1 VKTFITALW
10 LASGLATGAAL
21 AQPAPP
27 NADGVTMGHLH
38 LNSADVA
45 ANKKIFVGMGGTAND
60 VPGAPLQ
67 YVRFPGVVVILNLP
81 SGAPPPSGPTEGT
94 VVNHVGFLVPNVQD
108 AVAKWKAAGVP
119 VLPGNNGRADQAFV
133 VTADGLRVEILED
146 KNQTA
151 PIVFHH
157 VHFFV
162 PQAAIP
168 DIQAWY
174 VKNFGARAGMRGQNQ
189 ADDVPGANLT
199 FSKTDAPTVPTKG
212 HILDHIGFDV
222 TDIEATAKR
231 LQANGVAL
239 DRGIETLPNGVKLLF
254 VHDPWGTNIEV
265 NQRQHPL

>member
-1 VKTFITALW
+1 MKAFITALW
-10 LASGLATGAAL
+10 LASNVAATAAF
-21 AQPAPP
+21 AQPMPP
-27 NADGVTMGHLH
+27 NEAGVTMGHLH

-45 ANKKIFVGMGGTAND
+45 ANKTIFAGMGGTVGSVD
-60 VPGAPLQ
+60 GAPLQ

-81 SGAPPPSGPTEGT
+81 SGAPPSSGPSEGT
-94 VVNHVGFLVPNVQD
+94 VVNHVGFLVSNVQD

-119 VLPGNNGRADQAFV
+119 VLPGNNGRVDQAYV

-174 VKNFGARAGMRGQNQ
+174 VKNFGARAGMRGPNQ
-189 ADDVPGANLT
+189 AADVPGANLT
-199 FSKTDAPTVPTKG
+199 FSKTDSATVPTKG
-212 HILDHIGFDV
+212 RILDHIGFDV

-231 LQANGVAL
+231 LQANGVTL

-265 NQRQHPL
+265 NQRPHPL

>member
-1 VKTFITALW
+1 VKAFVTALW

-81 SGAPPPSGPTEGT
+81 AGAPPSSGPTEGT
-94 VVNHVGFLVPNVQD
+94 VINHVGFLVPNVQE
-108 AVAKWKAAGVP
+108 AIAKWKTAGVP
-119 VLPGNNGRADQAFV
+119 VLPGNNGRLDQAYV
-133 VTADGLRVEILED
+133 VTADGLRVEILGD

-162 PQAAIP
+162 PAAAIP

-174 VKNFGARAGMRGQNQ
+174 VKNFGARAGMRGQFQ
-189 ADDVPGANLT
+189 AADVPGANLT

-212 HILDHIGFDV
+212 RILDHIGFDV
-222 TDIEATAKR
+222 TDIEATKQK
-231 LQANGVAL
+231 LEANGVKI
-239 DRGIETLPNGVKLLF
+239 DRGIESLPNGVKLLF

-265 NQRQHPL
+265 NQRPHPL

>member
-1 VKTFITALW
+1 VKAFITALW

-27 NADGVTMGHLH
+27 NEAGVTMGHLH

-45 ANKKIFVGMGGTAND
+45 ANKKTFVGMGGIAND

-81 SGAPPPSGPTEGT
+81 SGAPPSSGPTEGT

-119 VLPGNNGRADQAFV
+119 VLPGNNGRVDQAFV
-133 VTADGLRVEILED
+133 VTGDGLRVEILED
-146 KNQTA
+146 KNQAA

-174 VKNFGARAGMRGQNQ
+174 VKNFGARAGMRGPNQ
-189 ADDVPGANLT
+189 AADVPGANLT

-222 TDIEATAKR
+222 VDIEATAKR
-231 LQANGVAL
+231 LQANGVTL

>member
-1 VKTFITALW
+1 VKAFITVLW
-10 LASGLATGAAL
+10 LASNFAAGAAL
-21 AQPAPP
+21 AQTMPP
-27 NADGVTMGHLH
+27 NEAGVSMGHLH

-45 ANKKIFVGMGGTAND
+45 ANKKIFVGMGGTANN
-60 VPGAPLQ
+60 VEGAPLQ

-81 SGAPPPSGPTEGT
+81 SGAPPSSGPTVGT
-94 VVNHVGFLVPNVQD
+94 VINHVGFLVPNVQD
-108 AVAKWKAAGVP
+108 AVAKWKAADVP
-119 VLPGNNGRADQAFV
+119 VLPGNNGRLDQAFV
-133 VTADGLRVEILED
+133 TTADGLRVEILED

-151 PIVFHH
+151 PIVFQH

-162 PQAAIP
+162 PPAAIP

-189 ADDVPGANLT
+189 SADVPGANLT
-199 FSKTDAPTVPTKG
+199 FSKTDVATVPTKG

-222 TDIEATAKR
+222 TDIEATAKT
-231 LQANGVAL
+231 LQGNGVTL

-265 NQRQHPL
+265 NQRVHPL